1 MAIDLSRLPKHIQHD
16 KLLLEPNTMFRCS
29 PEVQEAAVTQD
40 PQRYYQLDKPT
51 LAAGLIAVRNDPDI
65 FQKFLGDFPDCDEN
79 IQLDAVKARPWNI
92 EFINNPCQKAITLFL
107 EMMGGETFSD
117 DPDNRISV
125 ILKALEADGA
135 AIRFIEK
142 PTREMKLAAI
152 SDTPDSIRWMTD
164 LDEEMQLAAAISPE
178 AVRIMIDTL
187 KLHFSPKVK
196 RLAKQS
202 LLSKIQSAS
211 HEIMA
216 KDYRR
221 ALVRISSN
229 AELLEMLRDPLHS
242 PQPQALDFAI
252 QPSDEISK
260 LLMLR
265 QGFKTYFLQAQ
276 PGWTMSDEL
285 QVWVAPQQ
293 LHGEYGY
300 NYLPSPCS
308 QAKLAFVRAVA
319 GPESSSTLRSA
330 EQIRQDAI
338 DRCPLGYIHK
348 VFECIPSPS
357 DSEKIGYI
365 ERVAGATRGNG
376 KVPSLKTIQRAIM
389 RTVDVYDRHR
399 LIDAAAS
406 LNKELDNDW
415 AVAKILHQGNGIE
428 AKRDQID
435 RLLENFSEIGQVR
448 NVTSS
453 SVEVDLSD
461 IPRDT

>member
-1 MAIDLSRLPKHIQHD
+1 
-16 KLLLEPNTMFRCS
+16 
-29 PEVQEAAVTQD
+29 
-40 PQRYYQLDKPT
+40 
-51 LAAGLIAVRNDPDI
+51 
-65 FQKFLGDFPDCDEN
+65 
-79 IQLDAVKARPWNI
+79 
-92 EFINNPCQKAITLFL
+92 
-107 EMMGGETFSD
+107 
-117 DPDNRISV
+117 
-125 ILKALEADGA
+125 
-135 AIRFIEK
+135 
-142 PTREMKLAAI
+142 MKLAAI
-152 SDTPDSIRWMTD
+152 NEKPDLVRWMTD

-178 AVRIMIDTL
+178 AVRIMLDTL
-187 KLHFSPKVK
+187 KIRFSPKVK

-202 LLSKIQSAS
+202 LLSKIKSAS

-265 QGFKTYFLQAQ
+265 HGFKSYFEKAKTDD
-276 PGWTMSDEL
+276 WIISDEL
-285 QVWVAPQQ
+285 QVWVAQQ
-293 LHGEYGY
+293 QWHGECGY
-300 NYLPSPCS
+300 DSLPEPCS
-308 QAKLAFVRAVA
+308 RAKFAFVGAVVGIKLSGA
-319 GPESSSTLRSA
+319 TPPTR
-330 EQIRQDAI
+330 QVCQDAI
-338 DRCPLGYIHK
+338 DRCHLGYIHK

-357 DSEKIGYI
+357 DSEKISYI
-365 ERVAGATRGNG
+365 ERVAGATRDNG

-415 AVAKILHQGNGIE
+415 AVAKMLPQGNGIE

-435 RLLENFSEIGQVR
+435 HLLKNFSEIGQVR
-448 NVTSS
+448 NVASP
-453 SVEVDLSD
+453 EVVLDLSEYSID
-461 IPRDT
+461 IDDL

>member
-1 MAIDLSRLPKHIQHD
+1 MAIDLSSSPKNIQHD
-16 KLLLEPNTMFRCS
+16 MLLLEPNVMFRCS
-29 PEVQEAAVTQD
+29 PDVQEEAVTQD

-51 LAAGLIAVRNDPDI
+51 LAAGLIAVRQDPDI

-92 EFINNPCQKAITLFL
+92 EFINNPCRKAITLFL

-135 AIRFIEK
+135 AIRFIES

-178 AVRIMIDTL
+178 AVRIMLDTL
-187 KLHFSPKVK
+187 KIRFSPKVK

-221 ALVRISSN
+221 ALVRLSSN
-229 AELLEMLRDPLHS
+229 AELLDMLRDPLHS

-252 QPSDEISK
+252 QPSDKISK

-265 QGFKTYFLQAQ
+265 HGFKSYFEKAKTDD
-276 PGWTMSDEL
+276 WIISDEL
-285 QVWVAPQQ
+285 QVWVAQQ
-293 LHGEYGY
+293 QWHGEYGY
-300 NYLPSPCS
+300 DYLPSPCS

-319 GPESSSTLRSA
+319 GPESSKHPPVCRTSRPGC
-330 EQIRQDAI
+330 
-338 DRCPLGYIHK
+338 DRPL
-348 VFECIPSPS
+348 PSWVHP
-357 DSEKIGYI
+357 
-365 ERVAGATRGNG
+365 
-376 KVPSLKTIQRAIM
+376 
-389 RTVDVYDRHR
+389 
-399 LIDAAAS
+399 
-406 LNKELDNDW
+406 
-415 AVAKILHQGNGIE
+415 QG
-428 AKRDQID
+428 
-435 RLLENFSEIGQVR
+435 F
-448 NVTSS
+448 
-453 SVEVDLSD
+453 
-461 IPRDT
+461 